1 MSHLVFFNRTQAR
14 HVKRRPHPR
23 DGLKVYDLVGRTCG
37 QEVLMLNA
45 DSAHVNWDTQKKSWS
60 VRVKI
65 GEEVIRRPIP
75 KIPHDAGD
83 EVLRS
88 AAVNAAKDD
97 GYQVDPSK
105 VDIAH

>member
-1 MSHLVFFNRTQAR
+1 
-14 HVKRRPHPR
+14 
-23 DGLKVYDLVGRTCG
+23 
-37 QEVLMLNA
+37 MLIA
-45 DSAHVNWDTQKKSWS
+45 DSAHMNWDTDKKRWS
-60 VRVKI
+60 VRVKV

-75 KIPHDAGD
+75 KIPQNAGD

-88 AAVNAAKDD
+88 AAVSAAKDD